1 MRTAPVLDTCVFLD
15 FKSCKNMT
23 EVIVVAF
30 STWKVESGKEDE
42 NTTVIYQYHGIWMN
56 QPNDWL
62 IDKPSRGLK

>member
-1 MRTAPVLDTCVFLD
+1 
-15 FKSCKNMT
+15 MT